1 MLGCEADA
9 RVSDGGDGLAPG
21 TRDVY
26 PFWVMKRNL
35 TQRTGKRLSGS
46 KRSWGARLLVRV
58 VLALAL
64 IPVGWALALFVM
76 RWVDPPFTGVQ
87 VQRRVESWFATGR
100 YQKRYEP
107 VDTKKISVHLRHA
120 VVAAEDGR
128 FAQHFGID
136 WEAVGT
142 VAMGKSMRGASTL
155 TQQLVKN
162 LFFTTHRNP
171 LRKLAEFG
179 LAPAAEMVL
188 RKERILELYLNSV
201 EWGPGVFGAEAAAR
215 YHYKIP
221 ASALSR
227 EQAARLAACLPSP
240 RKRRPGAMNQYS
252 AVILARMEQM
262 GW

>member
-1 MLGCEADA
+1 M
-9 RVSDGGDGLAPG
+9 SGL
-21 TRDVY
+21 
-26 PFWVMKRNL
+26 
-35 TQRTGKRLSGS
+35 
-46 KRSWGARLLVRV
+46 KRSWGSKIFVR
-58 VLALAL
+58 
-64 IPVGWALALFVM
+64 VGWALALIPMGWVLALVLL

-87 VQRRVESWFATGR
+87 AQRRVESWFAAGK

-107 VDTKKISVHLRHA
+107 VELKKISVHLRHA
-120 VVAAEDGR
+120 VVAAEDSR

-136 WEAVGT
+136 WEALGT
-142 VAMGKSMRGASTL
+142 VAMGKSMRGASTI

-171 LRKLAEFG
+171 IRKAAEFG
-179 LAPAAEMVL
+179 LAPAAEVTL
-188 RKERILELYLNSV
+188 GKDRILELYLNSV

-227 EQAARLAACLPSP
+227 EQAARLAACLPAP

-252 AVILARMEQM
+252 AIILERMEQM

>member
-1 MLGCEADA
+1 
-9 RVSDGGDGLAPG
+9 
-21 TRDVY
+21 
-26 PFWVMKRNL
+26 MKRNL
-35 TQRTGKRLSGS
+35 TQRTGKRLSGL
-46 KRSWGARLLVRV
+46 KRSWGRRLLVRV
-58 VLALAL
+58 GLALAL
-64 IPVGWALALFVM
+64 IPVGWAVALVLL
-76 RWVDPPFTGVQ
+76 RWMDPPFTGVQ
-87 VQRRVESWFATGR
+87 SQRRVESWFAAGR

-107 VDTKKISVHLRHA
+107 VDVRQISVHLQHA

-136 WEAVGT
+136 WESLGT
-142 VAMGKSMRGASTL
+142 VAMGKSMRGASTI

-179 LAPAAEMVL
+179 LAPAAEVTL
-188 RKERILELYLNSV
+188 GKERILELYLNSV

-221 ASALSR
+221 ASALNR
-227 EQAARLAACLPSP
+227 EQAARLAACLPAP

-252 AVILARMEQM
+252 SIILARMEQM